1 MVWFHSLG
9 SMTKRR
15 ARLEAAR
22 ACDDAVLRLG
32 RLILI
37 TVMVVAVLPVAGVR
51 LTARAASAQASAAP
65 QSAEPPLKTF
75 YLAHADVQEVV
86 TILNQMLTTTTSR
99 ERPIITMSKS
109 TNAILVRATPAVL
122 DLIQNIIAAVDAPV
136 RPGEAP
142 MTDASLIAALKGAAA
157 IMPDVNR
164 ANALIAL
171 AQRNAMTPE
180 MVSLY
185 VAAAVG
191 ITSDAERARAF
202 GQPVRLKPPAR

>member
-1 MVWFHSLG
+1 MVRFHPLSPLKLL
-9 SMTKRR
+9 TT
-15 ARLEAAR
+15 
-22 ACDDAVLRLG
+22 
-32 RLILI
+32 
-37 TVMVVAVLPVAGVR
+37 TVVVVALLPVAAVR
-51 LTARAASAQASAAP
+51 LTAHAASPQASTAP
-65 QSAEPPLKTF
+65 QNAELPVKTF

-86 TILNQMLTTTTSR
+86 TILNQMLTTTSR

-109 TNAILVRATPAVL
+109 TNAILVRATPAML
-122 DLIQNIIAAVDAPV
+122 DMIQNIIAAVDGPA

-142 MTDASLIAALKGAAA
+142 MTDASLLAALKGAAT
-157 IMPDVNR
+157 ITPDVNR

-185 VAAAVG
+185 VTAAVG

-202 GQPVRLKPPAR
+202 GQPVRLKAPAR

>member
-9 SMTKRR
+9 LITARR
-15 ARLEAAR
+15 GRLEAAR
-22 ACDDAVLRLG
+22 ACDDAVLRSG
-32 RLILI
+32 RLILT
-37 TVMVVAVLPVAGVR
+37 TVMVVAILPVAAVR
-51 LTARAASAQASAAP
+51 LTAHATSSQTSAAP
-65 QSAEPPLKTF
+65 QNPEQPLKTF

-86 TILNQMLTTTTSR
+86 TILNQMLTTTASR

-136 RPGEAP
+136 RPGEAL
-142 MTDASLIAALKGAAA
+142 MTDASLIDALKGAAA

-171 AQRNAMTPE
+171 AQRHAMTPE

-185 VAAAVG
+185 VTAAGG

-202 GQPVRLKPPAR
+202 GQPVRLKLPAR